1 MFKCLG
7 EYDKAIKYLEKA
19 LAIKIQIGDK
29 EGEAGS
35 CNNLG
40 IVFNAGL
47 GECDKAKEY
56 IEKGLAIRL
65 QIGDK
70 EGEASSDNN
79 LGTVFRF
86 LGEYDS

>member
-1 MFKCLG
+1 MNMTKLKNISGKHLLSQCKLVTK
-7 EYDKAIKYLEKA
+7 KANA
-19 LAIKIQIGDK
+19 
-29 EGEAGS
+29 